1 MFQSCE
7 IDLVTRRL
15 LPPKLTMRSL
25 ADGLKMDVGT
35 FTGIAVALVRKLRRL
50 TGPDEAVKANREIIT
65 PTDQR

>member
-1 MFQSCE
+1 MFQSRE
-7 IDLVTRRL
+7 IDPVTRRP

-50 TGPDEAVKANREIIT
+50 TA
-65 PTDQR
+65 PTKP